1 MSDDEEGGKV
11 GEKDIKIWQ
20 KRNKSWKKTLK
31 TFNLVLFYSN
41 NLKLA

>member
-11 GEKDIKIWQ
+11 GEKDIKIW
-20 KRNKSWKKTLK
+20 NKSWKKTLK